1 MALLEVLLNAPQA
14 HTPLPTS
21 TTVLHMVFPSTTSH
35 LSHVLHGATPASVMF
50 ADVCS
55 QSRIFS
61 RHTTSSIC
69 VSTVQ
74 SKKSGFS
81 SCTRTKRV
89 SIKVRSP
96 ALPRVP
102 SLHSPTSSSP
112 LLRSLVSWHTVHL
125 PIISAEVITLTRTSL
140 MPVPVRPCDASTRTV
155 IQLLV
160 PKMTTMPTLSGQ
172 QMRTRMSPA
181 ANKQH
186 HVPPDPITPQ
196 RRVTLQFNCDSNK
209 ALHRTTMTT
218 QFSRHHAQQQTH

>member
-14 HTPLPTS
+14 HTPLPTL
-21 TTVLHMVFPSTTSH
+21 TTVIHMVFPSTTSH
-35 LSHVLHGATPASVMF
+35 LSHVLHGAIPASPASPAF

-160 PKMTTMPTLSGQ
+160 PSLHSITCHPTQSHRSAGSLYSSIVT
-172 QMRTRMSPA
+172 RTRRC
-181 ANKQH
+181 
-186 HVPPDPITPQ
+186 TE
-196 RRVTLQFNCDSNK
+196 
-209 ALHRTTMTT
+209 
-218 QFSRHHAQQQTH
+218 